1 MVSCRK
7 VNAPVMS
14 DMAGE
19 AVVCRVELSDVEFL
33 VRVGGS
39 TYRRAQLQ
47 CAEVAYAGV
56 QVRYTES
63 RVGQRAVVK
72 VVKWRWAL
80 AEVCSV
86 PAAE

>member
-1 MVSCRK
+1 MICSFSSESR
-7 VNAPVMS
+7 
-14 DMAGE
+14 
-19 AVVCRVELSDVEFL
+19 
-33 VRVGGS
+33 GS
-39 TYRRAQLQ
+39 TYRRAQIQCLQ
-47 CAEVAYAGV
+47 VACGDV
-56 QVRYTES
+56 QVRYTGS

>member
-1 MVSCRK
+1 
-7 VNAPVMS
+7 VNWGS
-14 DMAGE
+14 WSE
-19 AVVCRVELSDVEFL
+19 SR
-33 VRVGGS
+33 GS
-39 TYRRAQLQ
+39 TYTRAQIQ

-56 QVRYTES
+56 QVRYTGS

-86 PAAE
+86 PAAEEGGWITSATYVEWRRLAAGFCI